1 LIDSAIA
8 ETSAFFPALI
18 APLIAGKPNP
28 ASNPMIEITTSN
40 STNVNELLFAF
51 GNLRSEVIVI
61 TMTTPTLTPFH
72 QKIFSHAKSA
82 KVATDIYLTKN
93 NPFRPA
99 SAPRTRV
106 GALRPLREPIP
117 TLPAKS
123 AKRDRFSA
131 FSFLKFRISHFAF
144 LNQIPPFRLYP
155 DSVGALRP
163 LREQSAFTLIELL
176 AVITII
182 GILAGL
188 TLGAA
193 GAVRRHGATSTAK
206 AEVAALQAACD
217 RYYADNNTY
226 PVDANVSPTSSF
238 APSGY
243 TTAGKA
249 LFTNLFGG
257 NQYNEAPTS
266 KRYFEP
272 KSSMVSSTNTADPY
286 LLDPWGYA
294 YGYNS
299 DGTNAPLIW
308 STAGQTNQAGTNK
321 WITSWPKM

>member
-1 LIDSAIA
+1 
-8 ETSAFFPALI
+8 
-18 APLIAGKPNP
+18 
-28 ASNPMIEITTSN
+28 MIEITTSN
-40 STNVNELLFAF
+40 STKVNELLFAF
-51 GNLRSEVIVI
+51 GNLRSEVKVI
-61 TMTTPTLTPFH
+61 PMTTPPLSPFH
-72 QKIFSHAKSA
+72 QKIFAHAKSA

-93 NPFRPA
+93 NPFR
-99 SAPRTRV
+99 
-106 GALRPLREPIP
+106 
-117 TLPAKS
+117 
-123 AKRDRFSA
+123 
-131 FSFLKFRISHFAF
+131 
-144 LNQIPPFRLYP
+144 LYP

-163 LREQSAFTLIELL
+163 WREQSAFTLIELL

-217 RYYADNNTY
+217 RYYADNNSY
-226 PVDANVSPTSSF
+226 PIGTASPTTVTEP
-238 APSGY
+238 AKA
-243 TTAGKA
+243 TA
-249 LFTNLFGG
+249 LFSNLVGSDKLSA
-257 NQYNEAPTS
+257 APTT

-272 KSSMVSSTNTADPY
+272 KPAMVETNKPPNSPNY
-286 LLDPWGYA
+286 FIDPWGYA

-308 STAGQTNQAGTNK
+308 STAGQTTGGANTNK

>member
-1 LIDSAIA
+1 
-8 ETSAFFPALI
+8 
-18 APLIAGKPNP
+18 
-28 ASNPMIEITTSN
+28 
-40 STNVNELLFAF
+40 
-51 GNLRSEVIVI
+51 
-61 TMTTPTLTPFH
+61 MTTPTPSPFH
-72 QKIFSHAKSA
+72 QKKNTAHPATAGSA

-93 NPFRPA
+93 NPFRLYPD
-99 SAPRTRV
+99 SV
-106 GALRPLREPIP
+106 GAWRPLREPNP
-117 TLPAKS
+117 TPHPATAGS

-131 FSFLKFRISHFAF
+131 FSFLKFRIPHFAF
-144 LNQIPPFRLYP
+144 PNQIPPFRP
-155 DSVGALRP
+155 LRP
-163 LREQSAFTLIELL
+163 WREQSAFTLIELL

-217 RYYADNNTY
+217 RYFADNNSY
-226 PVDANVSPTSSF
+226 PLGTADPTKTNN
-238 APSGY
+238 P
-243 TTAGKA
+243 AGSTA
-249 LFTNLFGG
+249 LFTNLLGSATLT
-257 NQYNEAPTS
+257 NAPTS

-272 KSSMVSSTNTADPY
+272 KPAMVSGNY
-286 LLDPWGYA
+286 FIDPWGYA

-308 STAGQTNQAGTNK
+308 STAGGGNTNR

>member
-1 LIDSAIA
+1 
-8 ETSAFFPALI
+8 
-18 APLIAGKPNP
+18 
-28 ASNPMIEITTSN
+28 
-40 STNVNELLFAF
+40 
-51 GNLRSEVIVI
+51 
-61 TMTTPTLTPFH
+61 MTTPTLAPFH
-72 QKIFSHAKSA
+72 QKIFTH
-82 KVATDIYLTKN
+82 
-93 NPFRPA
+93 
-99 SAPRTRV
+99 
-106 GALRPLREPIP
+106 
-117 TLPAKS
+117 AKS

-131 FSFLKFRISHFAF
+131 LSFLKFRIQHFAF
-144 LNQIPPFRLYP
+144 PNQIPPFRP
-155 DSVGALRP
+155 WRP

-217 RYYADNNTY
+217 RFYADNNSY
-226 PVDANVSPTSSF
+226 PINSAVNPASSV

-243 TTAGKA
+243 NAAGQA
-249 LFTNLFGG
+249 LFTNLVGSATLTA
-257 NQYNEAPTS
+257 APTT
-266 KRYFEP
+266 KRYLEP
-272 KSSMVSSTNTADPY
+272 KPAMVNTSGTPNY
-286 LLDPWGYA
+286 FVDPWGYA

-308 STAGQTNQAGTNK
+308 STAGQTTSAGTNK